1 MSGEINLSG
10 ELKKLQAMPYFLHR
24 FIALSLVF
32 TFNDFARTFVKTSF
46 FVPLL
51 GLLLCSAIY
60 FAIFEVLTLVKIK
73 PYPSL
78 TFAKLPLAIWLAF
91 GIVSLIAEI
100 FNGFVMNSIWMLLVL
115 PLFLLMG
122 QEKMFFNLFLF
133 SCGTPIICNI
143 IAGII
148 CYPLTDNNYSLS
160 LAALIPVLLC
170 AVAWILLNPRKF
182 YVKAFLLFAALA
194 AILLYLSGVSGGRTG
209 FLTIIATIVLFVIA
223 LIVKFYSAKKSI
235 LYKNGTITFTIILSV
250 ILMISLTVAGAI
262 VIDSLNEAPENPESI
277 ENLSG
282 WDKFVTSFN
291 NGNPLS
297 NRGTIWKYTLSNIKL
312 FGNGHDFYKTPLLTP
327 DQNSAHNS
335 YLAVLGHFGLIS
347 FALFVVFCVMMLILS
362 VRYALASRLLYIF
375 PFTVLTSFFI
385 GSITEDLFYMFSPR
399 TFTLLFFA
407 ASAFLIITDCEKKEK
422 TGVTEAKM

>member
-1 MSGEINLSG
+1 MSGETNLSG

-60 FAIFEVLTLVKIK
+60 FAIFEALTLIKIR
-73 PYPSL
+73 PRM
-78 TFAKLPLAIWLAF
+78 TFAKLPLAVWLAF

-143 IAGII
+143 LAGFIG
-148 CYPLTDNNYSLS
+148 YPLIDNNYSLS
-160 LAALIPVLLC
+160 LAALVPVLLC
-170 AVAWILLNPRKF
+170 AIAWILLNPRKF
-182 YVKAFLLFAALA
+182 YAKAFILFSCIT
-194 AILLYLSGVSGGRTG
+194 AILFFLSGVSGGRTG
-209 FLTIIATIVLFVIA
+209 FLTITVTVFLFIIA

-235 LYKNGTITFTIILSV
+235 LYKNGTITFAIILAV
-250 ILMISLTVAGAI
+250 ILLISMTVAGAI
-262 VIDSLNEAPENPESI
+262 VIDGLGEATLNPASI
-277 ENLSG
+277 ENMNG

-297 NRGTIWKYTLSNIKL
+297 NRGMIWKYTLNNIKL

-335 YLAVLGHFGLIS
+335 YLAVLGHFGIIS
-347 FALFVVFCVMMLILS
+347 FVLFVVFCVIMLILS

-375 PFTVLTSFFI
+375 PFTVLTSFFV

-407 ASAFLIITDCEKKEK
+407 ACAFLIITEGEKKERSN
-422 TGVTEAKM
+422 VTAAQR